1 VHEMS
6 IAMEV
11 CRIAE
16 DQVGAEAL
24 PRITEIGLVVGAHS
38 GVEPESLRFCLEALL
53 ERPPFQGARPAL
65 EITVGDD
72 LRVAYLDVDAAGGPE
87 LDEPGRAG
95 ATPALG
101 SIR

>member
-1 VHEMS
+1 MHEMS

-24 PRITEIGLVVGAHS
+24 PRITEIGLVVGTRS

-65 EITVGDD
+65 ELTPGDD
-72 LRVAYLDVDAAGGPE
+72 LRVAYLDVDDEERPE
-87 LDEPGRAG
+87 LRETVRADSNPAVGGR
-95 ATPALG
+95 
-101 SIR
+101 R